1 MKDRSLGIKRLW
13 VLVLFPLGLIILGA
27 ASRIEAFRDIYTKTV
42 YPFMSG
48 ALNYLFSMTD
58 ISIAQIIIVV
68 FAAVIVFYTVVTI
81 LSIIFRPEKLKKLFS
96 FAVNLICLFSII
108 FFLFCVTCGINYHR
122 KSFAEEEGI
131 TIEKSSV
138 SELAALYEDLVTR
151 TNAARAEF
159 GGKYRSF
166 KENALLAEEFVEALA
181 EKYPSLS
188 GDYGPPKAAN
198 FFGWMSFTQITG
210 FFFPFTYEANVN
222 DAAPPVSLPATMC
235 HELAHVRGHMREY
248 EANYIA
254 YLTCV
259 CSGDPEFVYSGLML
273 ALAHTSSALYAE
285 SPDTYRDLSAK
296 LDDAVKKDIS
306 DKNDYWKKYN
316 GVIADISD
324 TVNDIYLKANTQV
337 DGVKSYGK
345 MVDLLLAEYR
355 HKNQNNETGFSEE
368 KTDEN

>member
-1 MKDRSLGIKRLW
+1 MKNDTNSIKRLW

-27 ASRIEAFRDIYTKTV
+27 AAKSEAFCEFYAKTV

-48 ALNYLFSMTD
+48 ALNYLFSMTE
-58 ISIAQIIIVV
+58 ISAAQIIIIV
-68 FAAVIVFYTVVTI
+68 FAAFIVFYTVVTV

-96 FAVNLICLFSII
+96 FVINLVCLFSII

-131 TIEKSSV
+131 ITEKSSV
-138 SELAALYEDLVTR
+138 TELASLYEDLVQR

-159 GGKYRSF
+159 DGKYRSF
-166 KENALLAEEFVEALA
+166 KENAALSEEFVKALA

-188 GDYGPPKAAN
+188 GDYGPPKAVN

-222 DAAPPVSLPATMC
+222 DTAPAVSLPATMC
-235 HELAHVRGHMREY
+235 HELAHVRGHMRED
-248 EANYIA
+248 EANFIA
-254 YLTCV
+254 YLACTQ
-259 CSGDPEFVYSGLML
+259 SSDPEFVYSGLML

-285 SPDTYRDLSAK
+285 SPDIYKELSAK

-316 GVIADISD
+316 GVVADFSEA
-324 TVNDIYLKANTQV
+324 VNDIYLKANTLQE
-337 DGVKSYGK
+337 GVKSYGK

-355 HKNQNNETGFSEE
+355 QKNLNGENGFSEE
-368 KTDEN
+368 NTNEN